1 MNKIYQFLVWLILV
15 LFFINISR
23 ELVFAIGTIFCI
35 YALVDSKRLRKS
47 DNSYFVWL
55 LLFFSFCI
63 ISCMWAIKSNVAM
76 WVIIIQQYPIYC
88 FCMSVYLKIKTI
100 DDFKKILRVFFYAT
114 LALLLFVVVNVD
126 VSQLES
132 SRLASSDDPENALWN
147 PNYLGLYFSLA
158 CYAGY
163 FSIFREK
170 TFGALHKFFYVVC
183 VLCMIILILLSGSRS
198 ALLSL
203 MIPLIVKNM
212 YGGTNYIKKIL
223 IVCLILTI
231 FYVLIMYVPILYNNI
246 GVRLEEMF
254 VILNG
259 GDNSDGDDSRK
270 VLIISGLMWFLEAP
284 FFGIGINNFRVLSGQ
299 RLWYATAFYA
309 HNNYVE
315 LLVDIGIIGM
325 LLYYT
330 VYLQLFRKV
339 NQVKLQD
346 KQWMVAF
353 ICMLLFTDISHV
365 SYYEVSLQLTIA
377 LLFAYANIFPN
388 KTLLK

>member
-1 MNKIYQFLVWLILV
+1 MAYFSA
-15 LFFINISR
+15 FFINISR

-55 LLFFSFCI
+55 LLFLSFCI

-76 WVIIIQQYPIYC
+76 WVIVMQQFPIYC
-88 FCMSVYLKIKTI
+88 FCMSVYLKIKNI
-100 DDFKKILRVFFYAT
+100 DDFKKILRAFFYAT
-114 LALLLFVVVNVD
+114 LVLLVFVIVNVD
-126 VSQLES
+126 VSEIES
-132 SRLASSDDPENALWN
+132 SRLASSEDPEDALWN
-147 PNYLGLYFSLA
+147 PNYLGLYFSLG
-158 CYAGY
+158 CYAGF

-170 TFGALHKFFYVVC
+170 TFGAVHKIFYIVC
-183 VLCMIILILLSGSRS
+183 VLCMITLILLSGSRG

-212 YGGTNYIKKIL
+212 YGGTNYIKKIF
-223 IVCLILTI
+223 IVCVILAL

-246 GVRLEEMF
+246 GVRVEEMF
-254 VILNG
+254 TILNG

-270 VLIISGLMWFLEAP
+270 ILILSGLMWFLEAP
-284 FFGIGINNFRVLSGQ
+284 IIGIGINNFRVLSDQ

-315 LLVDIGIIGM
+315 LMVDIGIIGT
-325 LLYYT
+325 LLYYSA
-330 VYLQLFRKV
+330 YLQLFRKV
-339 NQVKLQD
+339 KQVNLQD
-346 KQWMVAF
+346 KQWMLAF
-353 ICMLLFTDISHV
+353 ICMLLFTDMSHV

-377 LLFAYANIFPN
+377 LLFAYSNISPKN
-388 KTLLK
+388 TILK